1 MPIDD
6 TTNYWIARG
15 QQMFGPYTGS
25 QVRDYVASG
34 NIVASDLI
42 RGERDSDWQ
51 PISVALN
58 IPMPPM
64 APPHPGLSTQ
74 GGWAGAGYGMP
85 PNAGG
90 AMPADSGRTLALWSI
105 GVGLFGFLCC
115 SCASPVGLIL
125 GVIALVKVRPESK
138 NLAWAGLI
146 IGIISLLA
154 NVGVAILFAM
164 RPELNPLNDLLKNLP
179 QP

>member
-1 MPIDD
+1 MQREGLLERGVLGRHDRRRQRASRLR
-6 TTNYWIARG
+6 TSSCWFSTSSIA
-15 QQMFGPYTGS
+15 
-25 QVRDYVASG
+25 
-34 NIVASDLI
+34 
-42 RGERDSDWQ
+42 
-51 PISVALN
+51 
-58 IPMPPM
+58 
-64 APPHPGLSTQ
+64 LS
-74 GGWAGAGYGMP
+74 
-85 PNAGG
+85 NA
-90 AMPADSGRTLALWSI
+90 GRTLALWSI

-115 SCASPVGLIL
+115 SYASPVGLIL